1 MATFQT
7 DHLHWQHKIQLGPV
21 AAWGEIVTGIEDIEQ
36 CIQIICLTPK
46 FSVPTE
52 PDKFCD
58 ALLYIDRPAP
68 VAIPIITQKTW
79 DALTIHEPRIV
90 VERVEVT
97 ELSFEHFSMPIFWRP
112 REDVLGDIRRTEV
125 FLSREVIFQ

>member
-7 DHLHWQHKIQLGPV
+7 DQLHWQHKIQLGPV
-21 AAWGEIVTGIEDIEQ
+21 ASWGEIVTGIEDIEQ
-36 CIQIICLTPK
+36 CMQVICLTPK
-46 FSVPTE
+46 LSVPTE

-68 VAIPIITQKTW
+68 VAIPIITREIW
-79 DALTIHEPRIV
+79 DSLAEWEPRIV
-90 VERVEVT
+90 VERVEVQ
-97 ELSFEHFSMPIFWRP
+97 EKSFEHFAVPIFWRP
-112 REDVLGDIRRTEV
+112 REDVLSDIRRTEI